1 MKSPDNAKFKR
12 AFMIN
17 HTYVNNQDMF
27 IETRHIS
34 QTNES

>member
-1 MKSPDNAKFKR
+1 MKSPNNAKFKT

-17 HTYVNNQDMF
+17 HMYVNNQDTF
-27 IETRHIS
+27 IDTRHIS

>member
-1 MKSPDNAKFKR
+1 MKSPDNVEFKR
-12 AFMIN
+12 AFRIN

-27 IETRHIS
+27 IETRNIS